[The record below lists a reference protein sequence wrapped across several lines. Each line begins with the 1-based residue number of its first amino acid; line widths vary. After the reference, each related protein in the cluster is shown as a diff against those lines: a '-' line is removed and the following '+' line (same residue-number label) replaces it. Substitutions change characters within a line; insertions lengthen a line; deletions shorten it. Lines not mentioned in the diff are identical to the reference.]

1 MRLRAALCKNHYGG
15 PAMIDRILI
24 STDGSDYS
32 ATALAYGIYVA
43 KMLKAHI
50 IGLYVV
56 DIKIIRGP
64 LFHTMPG
71 LFDLSPYQEFTPLI
85 ESGLEQRGDSILE
98 EFRKQCEKE
107 GIRPDLRKVTGLIDE
122 TIIEIGKEVDWII
135 IAQRGEHFPLTR
147 GGLLGSTSEAV
158 VRKSGKPVL
167 ITPLRFREITRLGL
181 AYDGSPLSDNA
192 LHYAIM
198 LSRTTNLPL
207 SIVSV
212 VKDDNHA
219 IEIQTR
225 IDALLSSHKPGAVT
239 TIRKGKDEEEI
250 LKYTTEAPVDLLVMG
265 AYGRSRLREL
275 ILGSTTSYVIR
286 NTTIPVLMIR

>member
-1 MRLRAALCKNHYGG
+1 
-15 PAMIDRILI
+15 
-24 STDGSDYS
+24 
-32 ATALAYGIYVA
+32 
-43 KMLKAHI
+43 
-50 IGLYVV
+50 
-56 DIKIIRGP
+56 
-64 LFHTMPG
+64 
-71 LFDLSPYQEFTPLI
+71 
-85 ESGLEQRGDSILE
+85 
-98 EFRKQCEKE
+98 
-107 GIRPDLRKVTGLIDE
+107 
-122 TIIEIGKEVDWII
+122 
-135 IAQRGEHFPLTR
+135 
-147 GGLLGSTSEAV
+147 
-158 VRKSGKPVL
+158 
-167 ITPLRFREITRLGL
+167 
-181 AYDGSPLSDNA
+181 
-192 LHYAIM
+192 M

-250 LKYTTEAPVDLLVMG
+250 LKHTTEAPVDLLVMG